1 MKAFEVMGT
10 LNNNS
15 QLLLDEQLEINT
27 PSRVKVII
35 LVSDE
40 EEFDF
45 DDTPVEEIK
54 ASLRTALQEAKAG
67 KTIPLDKMWDDIDK
81 VIQ

>member
-10 LNNNS
+10 LNNNNQS
-15 QLLLDEQLEINT
+15 LLDQQLEINT

-40 EEFDF
+40 EEVDC
-45 DDTPVEEIK
+45 DDTPVKEIK

-67 KTIPLDKMWDDIDK
+67 KTIPLDKMWDDID
-81 VIQ
+81 VE

>member
-10 LNNNS
+10 LNNNN
-15 QLLLDEQLEINT
+15 QLLLDQQLEINI

-35 LVSDE
+35 LVSEE
-40 EEFDF
+40 EEFDC

-54 ASLRTALQEAKAG
+54 ASLRTALQETKAG
-67 KTIPLDKMWDDIDK
+67 QTIPLDKMWDDID
-81 VIQ
+81 VE

>member
-10 LNNNS
+10 LNNSS
-15 QLLLDEQLEINT
+15 QLLLDEELEINT

-40 EEFDF
+40 EEFDC
-45 DDTPVEEIK
+45 DDTSVEEIK
-54 ASLRTALQEAKAG
+54 ASLRTALQEAKAD
-67 KTIPLDKMWDDIDK
+67 KRIPLNKMWDDIDK